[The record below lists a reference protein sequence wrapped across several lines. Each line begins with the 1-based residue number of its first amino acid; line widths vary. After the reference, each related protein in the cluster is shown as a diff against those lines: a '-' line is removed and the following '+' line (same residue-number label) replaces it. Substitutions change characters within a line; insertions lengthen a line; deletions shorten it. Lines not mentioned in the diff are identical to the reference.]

1 MSGPAISRPRPGRT
15 SIALDNLRAY
25 VILLVLAF
33 HSSLAYL
40 AFLPAQPFAFNS
52 PPFEWRAFPIIDI
65 HRSTAL
71 ELFCAWQDVFL
82 MTLFFFLSGLFV
94 WPSLKRKGI
103 PAFVA
108 DRIKRLGIPFALV
121 VALLMPVALYPVY
134 VQTATEP
141 EIAAYVGHFLALPW
155 WPCGPM
161 WFLWLLLS
169 ADLIAAGLHKISP
182 DWGERLARFSSLAGT
197 RPVRYFAWLL
207 AASALAYVPLAL
219 VFTPEAWAQFGP
231 FAFELSCP
239 VHYAVYF
246 LSAPGWRL
254 RHRSRAIRIGRIADQ
269 TLAAV
274 AWRCA
279 RVLCTV
285 AGINGTNNQGA
296 GPISIGSSDRRRSEF
311 CDCLSMQ
318 LLWRAGIGA
327 ALGGEPAGVARQPQ
341 AKCLR
346 YVPGA
351 LPVCGLAAIRTVAGR
366 DARHRQGR
374 HRFHGYALVE
384 LDDNRRLPASAVA
397 HGTITEVAGS
407 RRSRRDRHLLR
418 DKAADTLYRAPRLR
432 HHRGEQMPYVRH
444 PRPNFE
450 HDLAAG
456 GSHAIRHAR
465 GVVAQHLIAADLDQ
479 GRRQAARIAVERR
492 SVGVTRVDAR
502 EITLGDRRNAVGIQK
517 RVGNCVPPKRGTG
530 QCQIGPG

>member
-52 PPFEWRAFPIIDI
+52 PPFQWRAFPIIDI
-65 HRSTAL
+65 HRSIGL

-134 VQTATEP
+134 LQTATEP
-141 EIAAYVGHFLALPW
+141 GIAAYVRHFLALPW

-231 FAFELSCP
+231 FAFQLSRP
-239 VHYAVYF
+239 AHYAVYF
-246 LSAPGWRL
+246 FAGAGLGAYGIDRGLLASDGSLIKHWRL
-254 RHRSRAIRIGRIADQ
+254 WLG
-269 TLAAV
+269 V
-274 AWRCA
+274 GA
-279 RVLCTV
+279 RVVCTV
-285 AGINGTNNQGA
+285 AGIDGTNNQGA
-296 GPISIGSSDRRRSEF
+296 GPNSIGSSDRRRFELRDRVSV
-311 CDCLSMQ
+311 Q

-327 ALGGEPAGVARQPQ
+327 ALCGEPAGDGSTTSSKMPSVCTWCIT
-341 AKCLR
+341 CLWFGCNTR
-346 YVPGA
+346 CY
-351 LPVCGLAAIRTVAGR
+351 
-366 DARHRQGR
+366 
-374 HRFHGYALVE
+374 
-384 LDDNRRLPASAVA
+384 RRRCPAS
-397 HGTITEVAGS
+397 S
-407 RRSRRDRHLLR
+407 RPASFSRVRS
-418 DKAADTLYRAPRLR
+418 
-432 HHRGEQMPYVRH
+432 
-444 PRPNFE
+444 
-450 HDLAAG
+450 
-456 GSHAIRHAR
+456 
-465 GVVAQHLIAADLDQ
+465 
-479 GRRQAARIAVERR
+479 
-492 SVGVTRVDAR
+492 
-502 EITLGDRRNAVGIQK
+502 
-517 RVGNCVPPKRGTG
+517 C
-530 QCQIGPG
+530 

>member
-1 MSGPAISRPRPGRT
+1 MSGPAISRSRPGRT

-231 FAFELSCP
+231 FAFQLSRP
-239 VHYAVYF
+239 AHYAVYF
-246 LSAPGWRL
+246 FIGAGLGTYGIDRGLFASDGSLIKHWRL
-254 RHRSRAIRIGRIADQ
+254 WLGVALASFALWLALTALTIRVQGQIPLALQIVDDLSFVIACLCNCFGVLALALRLAASRRVWLDNLKQNAFGMYLVHYLFVVWLQYALLPVGMPGIVKAGIVFTGTLLLSWTTTAGFRHLPSLTGIITGGRRIA
-269 TLAAV
+269 
-274 AWRCA
+274 
-279 RVLCTV
+279 
-285 AGINGTNNQGA
+285 
-296 GPISIGSSDRRRSEF
+296 
-311 CDCLSMQ
+311 
-318 LLWRAGIGA
+318 
-327 ALGGEPAGVARQPQ
+327 
-341 AKCLR
+341 AK
-346 YVPGA
+346 P
-351 LPVCGLAAIRTVAGR
+351 
-366 DARHRQGR
+366 
-374 HRFHGYALVE
+374 
-384 LDDNRRLPASAVA
+384 S
-397 HGTITEVAGS
+397 
-407 RRSRRDRHLLR
+407 
-418 DKAADTLYRAPRLR
+418 
-432 HHRGEQMPYVRH
+432 
-444 PRPNFE
+444 
-450 HDLAAG
+450 
-456 GSHAIRHAR
+456 
-465 GVVAQHLIAADLDQ
+465 
-479 GRRQAARIAVERR
+479 
-492 SVGVTRVDAR
+492 
-502 EITLGDRRNAVGIQK
+502 
-517 RVGNCVPPKRGTG
+517 
-530 QCQIGPG
+530 